1 MNQGTHPEELPAE
14 VLDDVASVVGAEV
27 TLLSRLP
34 GGVNGGAMRVQ
45 LAGRANAVLKAV
57 PRAHP
62 NHLDETL
69 RAQRVVEHMRR
80 RGYPTPA
87 WLGVGATATHVWHLM
102 DFVDAAPAPEL
113 TPSLVEQLM
122 EIIELQA
129 GQASE
134 PYDHWSY
141 AWRVATGQES
151 AVAGLDFNETPEQSL
166 LRQSVA
172 GLSGYSSVVSALVER
187 LRLVCADVPPP
198 REAPDMVHADLS
210 TPSNVLV
217 RDGAVVA
224 VVDIGNAGSGTRAT
238 RSHHPR
244 VVHLPGSAAGRC
256 PKAAVDENPR
266 PGRLGGGGG
275 ARSDTDPPHARD
287 PHPSRAPRCRS
298 RGGQARPSR
307 PRRAERAS
315 LTVAG
320 GDGVRNG
327 DLRLLSAGITRNIHL
342 EAENGALREFV
353 EQLQSQVGEL
363 QERIVEVE
371 RKIRRSCR
379 STPWASA
386 RRWCRQA
393 ASPHRRAGPAPRF
406 EAARFRRASRPS
418 ADTPAARHATAR
430 SSPCSRAAMFAST
443 RSDAAHARSSTATRR
458 TRRAISRTP

>member
-1 MNQGTHPEELPAE
+1 MGPGSALLGGTSHPSGDRPFEPMNQGTHPEELPAE

-34 GGVNGGAMRVQ
+34 GGVNAGVMRVQ
-45 LAGRANAVLKAV
+45 LAGRANAVLKAE

-122 EIIELQA
+122 EIIELQS

-151 AVAGLDFNETPEQSL
+151 A
-166 LRQSVA
+166 VA

-198 REAPDMVHADLS
+198 REAPDMVHADLN
-210 TPSNVLV
+210 PSNVLV

-238 RSHHPR
+238 D
-244 VVHLPGSAAGRC
+244 LTT
-256 PKAAVDENPR
+256 
-266 PGRLGGGGG
+266 LQWYIFQ
-275 ARSDTDPPHARD
+275 DP
-287 PHPSRAPRCRS
+287 
-298 RGGQARPSR
+298 
-307 PRRAERAS
+307 
-315 LTVAG
+315 L
-320 GDGVRNG
+320 DGVRR
-327 DLRLLSAGITRNIHL
+327 RLWTRILALVGWEGAAVLAATQVLLML
-342 EAENGALREFV
+342 EVPIRHGRHDVVPGVVKRGHRALDELNALR
-353 EQLQSQVGEL
+353 
-363 QERIVEVE
+363 
-371 RKIRRSCR
+371 
-379 STPWASA
+379 
-386 RRWCRQA
+386 
-393 ASPHRRAGPAPRF
+393 
-406 EAARFRRASRPS
+406 
-418 ADTPAARHATAR
+418 
-430 SSPCSRAAMFAST
+430 
-443 RSDAAHARSSTATRR
+443 
-458 TRRAISRTP
+458 

>member
-34 GGVNGGAMRVQ
+34 GGVNGAAMRVQ
-45 LAGRANAVLKAV
+45 LAGRAHAVLKAV

-69 RAQRVVEHMRR
+69 RAQRVAGHMRR

-102 DFVDAAPAPEL
+102 DFVDAAPVPEL
-113 TPSLVEQLM
+113 TPSIVEQLM

-151 AVAGLDFNETPEQSL
+151 AF
-166 LRQSVA
+166 A

-198 REAPDMVHADLS
+198 REVPDMVHADLN
-210 TPSNVLV
+210 PSNVLV

-238 RSHHPR
+238 DLTTLQWH
-244 VVHLPGSAAGRC
+244 
-256 PKAAVDENPR
+256 
-266 PGRLGGGGG
+266 
-275 ARSDTDPPHARD
+275 TFQDP
-287 PHPSRAPRCRS
+287 
-298 RGGQARPSR
+298 
-307 PRRAERAS
+307 
-315 LTVAG
+315 L
-320 GDGVRNG
+320 DGVRR
-327 DLRLLSAGITRNIHL
+327 RLWTRILVVVGWEGAAVLAATQILLQLEWPIRLGRHDVVAGVVKRGHRALDELN
-342 EAENGALREFV
+342 ALR
-353 EQLQSQVGEL
+353 
-363 QERIVEVE
+363 
-371 RKIRRSCR
+371 
-379 STPWASA
+379 
-386 RRWCRQA
+386 
-393 ASPHRRAGPAPRF
+393 
-406 EAARFRRASRPS
+406 
-418 ADTPAARHATAR
+418 
-430 SSPCSRAAMFAST
+430 
-443 RSDAAHARSSTATRR
+443 
-458 TRRAISRTP
+458 

>member
-14 VLDDVASVVGAEV
+14 VLDDVAIVVGAEV

-34 GGVNGGAMRVQ
+34 GGVNAGAMRVQ

-69 RAQRVVEHMRR
+69 RAQRVVAHMRR

-113 TPSLVEQLM
+113 TQSLVEQLM

-172 GLSGYSSVVSALVER
+172 RLSGYSSVVSALVER

-198 REAPDMVHADLS
+198 REAPDMVHTDLN
-210 TPSNVLV
+210 PSNVLV

-238 RSHHPR
+238 DLTNL
-244 VVHLPGSAAGRC
+244 VW
-256 PKAAVDENPR
+256 N
-266 PGRLGGGGG
+266 
-275 ARSDTDPPHARD
+275 TFQDP
-287 PHPSRAPRCRS
+287 
-298 RGGQARPSR
+298 
-307 PRRAERAS
+307 
-315 LTVAG
+315 L
-320 GDGVRNG
+320 DGVRR
-327 DLRLLSAGITRNIHL
+327 RLWTRILVLVGWDGAAVLAAAQILHML
-342 EAENGALREFV
+342 EIPIRHGRHDVVPGVVKRGHRALDELNALR
-353 EQLQSQVGEL
+353 
-363 QERIVEVE
+363 
-371 RKIRRSCR
+371 
-379 STPWASA
+379 
-386 RRWCRQA
+386 
-393 ASPHRRAGPAPRF
+393 
-406 EAARFRRASRPS
+406 
-418 ADTPAARHATAR
+418 
-430 SSPCSRAAMFAST
+430 
-443 RSDAAHARSSTATRR
+443 
-458 TRRAISRTP
+458 

>member
-1 MNQGTHPEELPAE
+1 MNRGTHPEELPAE

-113 TPSLVEQLM
+113 TPSIVEQLM

-151 AVAGLDFNETPEQSL
+151 AVAGL
-166 LRQSVA
+166 
-172 GLSGYSSVVSALVER
+172 SGYSSVVSALVER
-187 LRLVCADVPPP
+187 LRHMCADVPPP
-198 REAPDMVHADLS
+198 REVPDMVHADLN
-210 TPSNVLV
+210 PSNVLV

-224 VVDIGNAGSGTRAT
+224 VVDIENAGSGTRAT
-238 RSHHPR
+238 DLTTLQWH
-244 VVHLPGSAAGRC
+244 
-256 PKAAVDENPR
+256 
-266 PGRLGGGGG
+266 
-275 ARSDTDPPHARD
+275 TFQDP
-287 PHPSRAPRCRS
+287 
-298 RGGQARPSR
+298 
-307 PRRAERAS
+307 
-315 LTVAG
+315 L
-320 GDGVRNG
+320 DGVRR
-327 DLRLLSAGITRNIHL
+327 RLWTRILVVVGWEGAAVLAATQILLQLEWPIRLGRHDVVAGVVKRGHRALDELN
-342 EAENGALREFV
+342 ALR
-353 EQLQSQVGEL
+353 
-363 QERIVEVE
+363 
-371 RKIRRSCR
+371 
-379 STPWASA
+379 
-386 RRWCRQA
+386 
-393 ASPHRRAGPAPRF
+393 
-406 EAARFRRASRPS
+406 
-418 ADTPAARHATAR
+418 
-430 SSPCSRAAMFAST
+430 
-443 RSDAAHARSSTATRR
+443 
-458 TRRAISRTP
+458 